1 MSDDEE
7 LPLHEMASSVGLSTS
22 SVVLSDF
29 FFVEVELEVVV
40 VMDALLDLLVAVA
53 ALAALLTWGTVR
65 ETPNVNGASLICI
78 LLGV

>member
-53 ALAALLTWGTVR
+53 ALLTWGTVR